1 MTPSL
6 LKIFLVFLL
15 LAGTL
20 SPAQSHAYRKKHR
33 APAKPVAPAQP
44 VTPLRFE
51 DVAAKA
57 GLTSALTCGSDEK
70 RYIMEALCGG
80 VAFFDY
86 DNDGWADILLVGGS
100 KLEAVKSP
108 ATADCAQF
116 ETRLY
121 HNNHNGT
128 FTDVTARSGLNPR
141 PCRWGFGVAVGD
153 YDNDGHDDL
162 YITYLDGGALF
173 HNNGDGTFTD
183 VTAKAGVDNGGQWG
197 TSAAFGDYDNDGH
210 LDLYVA
216 NYVSLDLNNLPPF
229 GSSVFCQYRGIPVS
243 CGPRGLKGGRDHL
256 YRNNGDGTFTDVTEK
271 MGIDPDSYYGL
282 GVIWADFENHGCDDL
297 YVADDS
303 SASLMYHNDC
313 QGHLTEVGTQAGVAY
328 SEDGREQAGMG
339 VDVADFDHDGWPD
352 LAKTNFS
359 DDANN
364 LYHNDGTGEFTD
376 EQAASG
382 FGPVSIPFLGFGLK
396 FFDYDNDGWADIFVA
411 NGHVNPQVDQKA
423 FGVSYAERY
432 LLFHNLHGKF
442 QEVGLQAG
450 DAFLG
455 KQVARGTAV
464 ADFNNNGGLDLL
476 ASRLGATPH
485 LLKNSSTRG
494 HWIRIKTV
502 GTRSNRDGYGARVEI
517 SAGGVAQEAE
527 VRANC
532 SYLSASDARVHFGL
546 GEAAKVDSIIVR
558 WPSGTVDT
566 VRNEAA
572 DQDLVMREG
581 AGVVQRV
588 PAPKP
593 SGRAKSG
600 TKKRPR

>member
-1 MTPSL
+1 MTSSF
-6 LKIFLVFLL
+6 LKIFLLFLL
-15 LAGTL
+15 LSSTL
-20 SPAQSHAYRKKHR
+20 SPAQSHAYRKRHR

-57 GLTSALTCGSDEK
+57 GLTSSLTCGGDEK

-100 KLEAVKSP
+100 RLEAVRSP
-108 ATADCAQF
+108 ASADCAQL

-121 HNNHNGT
+121 HNNRNGT

-173 HNNGDGTFTD
+173 HNNGDGSFMD

-243 CGPRGLKGGRDHL
+243 CGPRGLKGARDHL
-256 YRNNGDGTFTDVTEK
+256 YHNNGDGTFTDVTEK

-339 VDVADFDHDGWPD
+339 VDVADYDHDGWPD

-546 GEAAKVDSIIVR
+546 GEAAKVDTITVR
-558 WPSGTVDT
+558 WPSGAVDT

-572 DQDLVMREG
+572 DQDLVVREG
-581 AGVVQRV
+581 TGVVQRV

>member
-1 MTPSL
+1 MTPSS
-6 LKIFLVFLL
+6 LKVFLVFLL

-57 GLTSALTCGSDEK
+57 GLTSALTCGGDEK

-100 KLEAVKSP
+100 RLEAVRSP
-108 ATADCAQF
+108 ASADCAQLV
-116 ETRLY
+116 TRLY
-121 HNNHNGT
+121 HNNQNGT

-243 CGPRGLKGGRDHL
+243 CGPRGLKGARDHL
-256 YRNNGDGTFTDVTEK
+256 YHNNGDGTFTDMTEK

-282 GVIWADFENHGCDDL
+282 GVIWADFEKHGCDDL

-339 VDVADFDHDGWPD
+339 VDAADFDHDGWPD

-476 ASRLGATPH
+476 VSRLGATPH

-558 WPSGTVDT
+558 WPSGAVDT

-572 DQDLVMREG
+572 DQDLVVREG

>member
-20 SPAQSHAYRKKHR
+20 SPAQSHAYRKRHR

-57 GLTSALTCGSDEK
+57 GLTSALTCGGDEK

-100 KLEAVKSP
+100 RLEAVRSP
-108 ATADCAQF
+108 ASADCAQL

-121 HNNHNGT
+121 HNNRNGT

-183 VTAKAGVDNGGQWG
+183 VTAKSGVDNGGQWG

-502 GTRSNRDGYGARVEI
+502 GTRSNRNGYGARVEI

>member
-1 MTPSL
+1 MTPSS

-57 GLTSALTCGSDEK
+57 GLTSALTCGGDEK

-100 KLEAVKSP
+100 RLEAVKSP

-121 HNNHNGT
+121 HNNRNGT

-173 HNNGDGTFTD
+173 HNNGDGSFTD

-243 CGPRGLKGGRDHL
+243 CGPRGLKGARDHL
-256 YRNNGDGTFTDVTEK
+256 YHNNGDGTFTDMTEK

-282 GVIWADFENHGCDDL
+282 GVIWADFEKHGCDDL

-303 SASLMYHNDC
+303 SASMMYHNDC

-339 VDVADFDHDGWPD
+339 VDVADYDHDGWPD

-396 FFDYDNDGWADIFVA
+396 FFDYDNDGWPDIFVA

-476 ASRLGATPH
+476 VSRLGATPH

-558 WPSGTVDT
+558 WPSGAVDT

-572 DQDLVMREG
+572 DQDLVVREG

>member
-20 SPAQSHAYRKKHR
+20 LPAQSHAYRKKHR

>member
-1 MTPSL
+1 
-6 LKIFLVFLL
+6 
-15 LAGTL
+15 
-20 SPAQSHAYRKKHR
+20 
-33 APAKPVAPAQP
+33 
-44 VTPLRFE
+44 
-51 DVAAKA
+51 
-57 GLTSALTCGSDEK
+57 
-70 RYIMEALCGG
+70 
-80 VAFFDY
+80 
-86 DNDGWADILLVGGS
+86 
-100 KLEAVKSP
+100 
-108 ATADCAQF
+108 
-116 ETRLY
+116 
-121 HNNHNGT
+121 
-128 FTDVTARSGLNPR
+128 
-141 PCRWGFGVAVGD
+141 
-153 YDNDGHDDL
+153 
-162 YITYLDGGALF
+162 
-173 HNNGDGTFTD
+173 
-183 VTAKAGVDNGGQWG
+183 
-197 TSAAFGDYDNDGH
+197 
-210 LDLYVA
+210 
-216 NYVSLDLNNLPPF
+216 
-229 GSSVFCQYRGIPVS
+229 
-243 CGPRGLKGGRDHL
+243 
-256 YRNNGDGTFTDVTEK
+256 
-271 MGIDPDSYYGL
+271 
-282 GVIWADFENHGCDDL
+282 VIWADFEKHGCDDL

-303 SASLMYHNDC
+303 SASMMYHNDC

-339 VDVADFDHDGWPD
+339 VDVADYDHDGWPD

-476 ASRLGATPH
+476 VSRLGATPH
-485 LLKNSSTRG
+485 LLKNSSARG

-558 WPSGTVDT
+558 WPSGAVDT

-572 DQDLVMREG
+572 DQDLVVREG

-593 SGRAKSG
+593 FGRAKSG